1 MRALCWHFGMM
12 ARSCRRRCALAVDGA
27 TLPQRRNPG
36 LGSVFGRGGGRRRIG
51 GRVRRLV
58 MARLYMLRR
67 GVRFLREKPAASS
80 SQPRPMH
87 RGFDASGGAGLSGA
101 SDQSAGAAVLPAARA
116 WSIRDDPVLRHS
128 GFDRRAREEPVG
140 RRARAAGRR
149 GGLASVGG
157 RPPWSR
163 AAGAGGHPAM
173 ASHDR
178 AWEADRPAYA
188 GRLIASPAARVRSVQ
203 GGAVMRRVS
212 RIAVQALL
220 SYETHDDF
228 ALRDVFRGE
237 RPRKRLNIRF

>member
-1 MRALCWHFGMM
+1 
-12 ARSCRRRCALAVDGA
+12 
-27 TLPQRRNPG
+27 
-36 LGSVFGRGGGRRRIG
+36 
-51 GRVRRLV
+51 
-58 MARLYMLRR
+58 
-67 GVRFLREKPAASS
+67 
-80 SQPRPMH
+80 
-87 RGFDASGGAGLSGA
+87 
-101 SDQSAGAAVLPAARA
+101 
-116 WSIRDDPVLRHS
+116 
-128 GFDRRAREEPVG
+128 
-140 RRARAAGRR
+140 
-149 GGLASVGG
+149 
-157 RPPWSR
+157 
-163 AAGAGGHPAM
+163 M